1 VSKLKKLV
9 VAAEEEIKRWG
20 KTGSLFVENAPAF
33 SFFSPSFFYSKSQLL
48 YQALQGSCHV
58 YIIMVYKTG
67 ELESCLVK
75 GGSLWSWETALAVFS
90 VFSIHTK
97 RSQLVLGIIIRPEE
111 EEDVRTDRQINGCK
125 MREVRAALVS
135 KNGLRLNRNAE
146 RKRGG

>member
-1 VSKLKKLV
+1 MSKLKKLV

-75 GGSLWSWETALAVFS
+75 GGFA
-90 VFSIHTK
+90 
-97 RSQLVLGIIIRPEE
+97 LVLG
-111 EEDVRTDRQINGCK
+111 NCLG
-125 MREVRAALVS
+125 
-135 KNGLRLNRNAE
+135 GFFRLQYTYKTLSISFRDHY
-146 RKRGG
+146 

>member
-1 VSKLKKLV
+1 MSKLKKLV

-111 EEDVRTDRQINGCK
+111 EDVRTDRQINGCK